1 MKIALLFA
9 ILIQSLAV
17 FGDEPLVFETK
28 STTSIFAYSGGAT
41 RKSQKLRVML
51 GKDQTEAFEV
61 ARFCQPLS
69 QYENLTFIKQLP
81 AVTQVSYVPNEKCPC
96 DEKVISLLNECP
108 GISTLTLTS
117 SYRSTRNEQDYTLSH
132 VDWSALANSA
142 HLEKL
147 GLGISGKLQLAGSKF
162 AECAGPQLNG
172 LVFQLYAE
180 ASIDE
185 ENLKLLAACPWL
197 KSLEINAYRSDS
209 QAALE
214 LLKRCTTALPKHCK
228 IQLNLK

>member
-9 ILIQSLAV
+9 LLIQSLPV
-17 FGDEPLVFETK
+17 FGDEPLVFETR
-28 STTSIFAYSGGAT
+28 STTSIFAYTGGET

-51 GKDQTEAFEV
+51 GKNQTEAFEV

-69 QYENLTFIKQLP
+69 LFENLSFIKQLP

-96 DEKVISLLNECP
+96 DEKVISLLNERP
-108 GISTLTLTS
+108 GITTLTLS
-117 SYRSTRNEQDYTLSH
+117 SYHRSTRNEQDYTLSH
-132 VDWSALANSA
+132 VSWSALANSA
-142 HLEKL
+142 HLETL

-162 AECAGPQLNG
+162 AECAGPKLHG

-180 ASIDE
+180 AAIDE
-185 ENLKLLAACPWL
+185 ENLNLLAACPWL
-197 KSLEINAYRSDS
+197 KSLEINAYRTDS
-209 QAALE
+209 ETALE
-214 LLKRCTTALPKHCK
+214 LLKRCSIALPKDCK